1 MIDNNGLKTLFTQ
14 ARSHNGWLDKPITT
28 EQIQQIYDL
37 LKFAPTSANCS
48 PVRITFITSDNAKQR
63 LKPHLDTGNIEKSM
77 TAPATAIIAYDE
89 EFYEKLP
96 QLFPHNDA
104 RSWFVGHPE
113 KITQAGTSN
122 ATLQAAYF
130 MIAARS
136 IGLDCGPIIGFDAQ
150 AVDKEFFAN
159 AKTKTLMICN
169 IGYGDSSKL
178 HPRSPRLDFDQAC
191 EII

>member
-96 QLFPHNDA
+96 QLFPHDDA